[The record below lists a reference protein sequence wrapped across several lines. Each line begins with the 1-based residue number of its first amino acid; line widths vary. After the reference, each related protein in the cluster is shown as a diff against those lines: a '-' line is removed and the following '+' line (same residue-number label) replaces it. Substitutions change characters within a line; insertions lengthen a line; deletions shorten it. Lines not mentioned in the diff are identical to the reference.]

1 MRFIKRLMEIK
12 EWQAE
17 NEQTQTLI
25 LNEILK
31 VLKEKEQYKNLWMI
45 SVESDIKE
53 ILKVL
58 KGGKK
63 QDGTSNE

>member
-1 MRFIKRLMEIK
+1 MRWLRRLMEIK

-25 LNEILK
+25 LQEILK
-31 VLKEKEQYKNLWMI
+31 E
-45 SVESDIKE
+45 
-53 ILKVL
+53 L

-63 QDGTSNE
+63 KDGKDKNKRNR

>member
-1 MRFIKRLMEIK
+1 MSFIKRLMEIK

-25 LNEILK
+25 L
-31 VLKEKEQYKNLWMI
+31 Q
-45 SVESDIKE
+45 E

-63 QDGTSNE
+63 KDGKDKNKRNR

>member
-1 MRFIKRLMEIK
+1 MSFIKRLMEIK

-31 VLKEKEQYKNLWMI
+31 VLKGGMKN
-45 SVESDIKE
+45 
-53 ILKVL
+53 
-58 KGGKK
+58 GKIQK
-63 QDGTSNE
+63 KMQKF